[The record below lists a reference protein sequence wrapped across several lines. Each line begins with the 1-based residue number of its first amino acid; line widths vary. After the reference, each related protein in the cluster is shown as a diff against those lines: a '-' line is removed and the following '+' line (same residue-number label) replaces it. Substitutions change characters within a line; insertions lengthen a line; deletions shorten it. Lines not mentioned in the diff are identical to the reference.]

1 MSIEKSRRMG
11 EYCIKAA
18 GARNDILLIC
28 AIDKGC
34 RLMYNTRIN
43 NDYDSFYSIFIERK
57 QMQ

>member
-28 AIDKGC
+28 AIDKVC

-43 NDYDSFYSIFIERK
+43 NDYDSLYSIFIERK

>member
-1 MSIEKSRRMG
+1 MG

-28 AIDKGC
+28 AIDKDC

-43 NDYDSFYSIFIERK
+43 NDYDSLYSIFIERK